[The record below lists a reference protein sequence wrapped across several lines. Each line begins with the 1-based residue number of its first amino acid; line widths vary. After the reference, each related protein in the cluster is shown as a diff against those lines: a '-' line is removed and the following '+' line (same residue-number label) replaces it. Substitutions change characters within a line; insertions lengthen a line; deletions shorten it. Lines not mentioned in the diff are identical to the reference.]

1 MSDRFRALRN
11 IVAATLVLLALQF
24 ELGIT
29 VIMSNPP
36 SIPPVAFSD
45 AAVRGAL
52 DQAGGV
58 IYPHAVL
65 GGILAVA
72 AIVNLVMALRSGL
85 RRVQVVGVLVF
96 LCIAVAAGGGLVFVL
111 SGFQNDSASHA
122 MATNFLLSFALLFL
136 ELYFI
141 KPEPK
146 AK

>member
-11 IVAATLVLLALQF
+11 MVVAALVLLALQY

-36 SIPPVAFSD
+36 SISPIPFSD
-45 AAVRGAL
+45 AAFRGAL

-58 IYPHAVL
+58 IYLHAVM
-65 GGILAVA
+65 GGILALVS
-72 AIVNLVMALRSGL
+72 IINLVMALRSGL

-96 LCIAVAAGGGLVFVL
+96 LGIFVAAGGGLFFVL
-111 SGFQNDSASHA
+111 SGFQNDNASHA
-122 MATNFLLSFALLFL
+122 MATNFLLSFVLLFL

-146 AK
+146 VK